1 VNDPGTEISIRASI
15 SGSLALLS
23 RTIPGALDMPA
34 KVLRAEVAAAY
45 RHLNQMLAS
54 IALRPIRFWNYLPG
68 IGDAMGDGIDRYM
81 VFNAGRYDA
90 LAARG
95 ANASMAFD
103 RSTVTASAVG
113 IGGASLFIQCL
124 ASESPGTP
132 VENPRQA
139 PSWRYSSRYG
149 PKPPCFSR
157 GTVVPLAGRR
167 VLLIGGT
174 ASVVGEQSM
183 HPDDVPAQ
191 FDETLANI
199 GALIARAARD
209 SCDPSAAVGRVVEL
223 RAYAT
228 NDDVA
233 QFLWARLA
241 GRCPNAHR
249 IEVTRARVCRPD
261 LMLEIEGLAE
271 LDDCGMTFI
280 RPA

>member
-1 VNDPGTEISIRASI
+1 M
-15 SGSLALLS
+15 LS

-34 KVLRAEVAAAY
+34 TVLRAEVAAAY
-45 RHLNQMLAS
+45 RHLNQVLAS
-54 IALRPIRFWNYLPG
+54 IALQPIRFWNYLPG

-90 LAARG
+90 LAAPG
-95 ANASMAFD
+95 ANHSLAFD

-113 IGGASLFIQCL
+113 IGGSSLFIQCL
-124 ASESPGTP
+124 ASESPGAP

-157 GTVVPLAGRR
+157 GTVVTLAGRR

-199 GALIARAARD
+199 GALVAAALRH
-209 SCDPSAAVGRVVEL
+209 STDPSAAIDRVVEL

-228 NDDVA
+228 SEKVA
-233 QFLWARLA
+233 EFLWSRLA
-241 GRCPNAHR
+241 VRCANARR
-249 IEVTRARVCRPD
+249 IEITRAWVCRPD

-271 LDDCGMTFI
+271 LDGC
-280 RPA
+280 PV